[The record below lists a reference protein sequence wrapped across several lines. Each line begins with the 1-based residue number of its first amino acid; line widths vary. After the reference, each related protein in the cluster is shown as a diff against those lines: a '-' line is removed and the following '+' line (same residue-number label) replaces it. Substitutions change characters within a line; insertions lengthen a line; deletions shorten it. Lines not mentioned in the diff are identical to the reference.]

1 MVMRLAMLAPLAAA
15 AALSGCGGGGE
26 TLAASTEPPSERET
40 AAVRPAGE
48 FRMQALGRGTL
59 RADPDTGCLWLET
72 EAGKPT
78 KQLLLQGESYRVDFS
93 TSPVSILDGE
103 TVVARVGEQVEV
115 GGGFTER
122 VQGVEGCPVTAGTY
136 LGYFER

>member
-1 MVMRLAMLAPLAAA
+1 MVMRLAMLAPFAAA
-15 AALSGCGGGGE
+15 AVLSGCGGGGE
-26 TLAASTEPPSERET
+26 SLAVSAQPSSERET

-48 FRMQALGRGTL
+48 FRMQALGMGTL
-59 RADPDTGCLWLET
+59 RADPETGCLWLET

-93 TSPVSILDGE
+93 VSPAAILDGE
-103 TVVARVGEQVEV
+103 TVVARVGERVEV
-115 GGGFTER
+115 GGGFTQR
-122 VQGVEGCPVTAGTY
+122 VQGVTGCPVTAGTY